1 MQHILAERP
10 FISIQGEGMWA
21 GRPSIFIRYAG
32 CNLRCQ
38 FGLKCENHSASRD
51 IPDYIQ
57 EVIDN
62 LDHYTDVKDLPVFP
76 NYCDTYIGILPEFK
90 RFWVTYNSTEE
101 LAAEIYKL
109 IEDKPAY
116 QDLSDVDLVFTGG
129 EPLLHQDKII
139 DLLEYLKKQ
148 PYGKNAQNVS
158 YETNGTIVISKENMK
173 RFKEYSMHN
182 EVTFSISPKISSAN
196 YSFNETCKA
205 HVPANLEQVSSF
217 TILKFVVKEEAD
229 IKMVK
234 EFTETYQ
241 RTGWIGDGVFL
252 MPCGGKADPDFDQ
265 TQITV
270 FDLCVKYG
278 YNFSPRLQMIKKN
291 AWAV

>member
-1 MQHILAERP
+1 MQHVIVECFRGL
-10 FISIQGEGMWA
+10 QGEGMWA
-21 GRPSIFIRYAG
+21 GRPSIFVRYGG

-62 LDHYTDVKDLPVFP
+62 LDHYKEMKDLPVFP
-76 NYCDTYIGILPEFK
+76 NYCDTYTGILPEFQ
-90 RFWVTYNSTEE
+90 RFWTNYTTEE
-101 LAAEIYKL
+101 LADLIYGL
-109 IEDKPAY
+109 IKDNPNY
-116 QDLSDVDLVFTGG
+116 NDLSDVDLVFTGG
-129 EPLLHQDKII
+129 EPLLHQNQII

-148 PYGKNAQNVS
+148 PYGKHCQNVTF
-158 YETNGTIVISKENMK
+158 ETNGTVAISLENKE

-196 YSFNETCKA
+196 YSFNETCKP
-205 HVPANLEQVSSF
+205 HVPANLEEVSSF
-217 TILKFVVKEEAD
+217 TILKFVVKEEVD

-234 EFTETYQ
+234 EYTEVYQ
-241 RTGWIGDGVFL
+241 NAGWVGNGVFL
-252 MPCGGKADPDFDQ
+252 MPCGGKADPSFNE
-265 TQITV
+265 TQEV
-270 FDLCVKYG
+270 VYDLCVKYG